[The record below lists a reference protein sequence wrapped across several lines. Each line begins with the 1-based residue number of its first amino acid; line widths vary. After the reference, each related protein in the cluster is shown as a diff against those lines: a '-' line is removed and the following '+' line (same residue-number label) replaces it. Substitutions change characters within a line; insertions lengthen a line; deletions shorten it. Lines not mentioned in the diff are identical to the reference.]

1 MPPYDGHYAKI
12 DILSAGIMCVQ
23 CFLSRGREDTGLSM
37 LMCGPLCMLIMLLH
51 RSWEWS
57 LWPGSRV
64 RRVLS
69 LSHMYMELFSSKL
82 LGLYVVRDS
91 AIECAPTMKI
101 RCGVLIQIAGGNRA
115 MVSCSSAVLY
125 FWLSFFCRLSTCQV
139 STLSVS
145 IKYVGSW
152 CKLNA

>member
-1 MPPYDGHYAKI
+1 VWAIMHVDYVAPSKLGMESIARKQ
-12 DILSAGIMCVQ
+12 SATSI
-23 CFLSRGREDTGLSM
+23 
-37 LMCGPLCMLIMLLH
+37 
-51 RSWEWS
+51 
-57 LWPGSRV
+57 
-64 RRVLS
+64 LS
-69 LSHMYMELFSSKL
+69 LSLMYMDIFFCKL

-101 RCGVLIQIAGGNRA
+101 RCVVLIQIAGGNRA

-125 FWLSFFCRLSTCQV
+125 FWLSLFCRLSTCQV

>member
-1 MPPYDGHYAKI
+1 MPPYDGHYTKI
-12 DILSAGIMCVQ
+12 DILSAGIMCIQ
-23 CFLSRGREDTGLSM
+23 CCLSRGREDTGLSM

-51 RSWEWS
+51 QSWEWS
-57 LWPGSRV
+57 LSPGSRV
-64 RRVLS
+64 QRVLS
-69 LSHMYMELFSSKL
+69 LMYMDIFSSKL

-145 IKYVGSW
+145 VKYVGSW